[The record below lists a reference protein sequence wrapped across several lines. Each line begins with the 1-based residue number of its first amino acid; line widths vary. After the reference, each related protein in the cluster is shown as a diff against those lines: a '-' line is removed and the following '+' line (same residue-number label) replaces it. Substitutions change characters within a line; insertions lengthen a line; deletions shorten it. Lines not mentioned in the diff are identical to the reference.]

1 MQDPQSAPGSRV
13 GKRAGGNGRSGIP
26 LEPVDRSHLLKRSN
40 PFPFPLPHSNGLVR
54 IRRERRVCESF
65 SGIRSLA
72 RRGEQ
77 GHR

>member
-40 PFPFPLPHSNGLVR
+40 SFPFPLPHDNGLVR

-65 SGIRSLA
+65 CGIRSLA
-72 RRGEQ
+72 RRGRQ